1 MFGTVVE
8 YECIID
14 NSVIEMDS
22 SLVPPIP
29 NITGCLRY
37 TKRSDPVCI
46 ECASDYELVYL
57 NGTSYNNEFQLT
69 TCRTNSSNTNT

>member
-1 MFGTVVE
+1 
-8 YECIID
+8 
-14 NSVIEMDS
+14 MDP

-29 NITGCLRY
+29 NITGCIRY

-57 NGTSYNNEFQLT
+57 NGTSYNN
-69 TCRTNSSNTNT
+69 